1 MQQNKPFLACID
13 NSTLI
18 RRILCNSDQSSLII
32 DDMQQNKAF
41 LACIGNS
48 TLIRRTLRITD
59 VNLQVYTICSKVKLF
74 LHV

>member
-1 MQQNKPFLACID
+1 MQQKKALLTCLR

-18 RRILCNSDQSSLII
+18 RRILCNSDQSPLNI

-48 TLIRRTLRITD
+48 TLIRQTLCITD
-59 VNLQVYTICSKVKLF
+59 GNLQV
-74 LHV
+74 

>member
-1 MQQNKPFLACID
+1 MQQSKAFITCIG

-18 RRILCNSDQSSLII
+18 HRILCNSDQSPSNI

-48 TLIRRTLRITD
+48 TLIRQTLCNYRSI
-59 VNLQVYTICSKVKLF
+59 
-74 LHV
+74 